1 MNLPSVTLTHFY
13 EPNNHD
19 NSDLDRK
26 DSPFGQTFA
35 SRAKQIDEP
44 LVVDASSSSDSESSS
59 SGFDSGDDSDEESAD
74 GKIPDNLK
82 KKTSVTF
89 CMQRAAEDSHLE
101 KWVKQ
106 IHQQIYIEYASW
118 RQESK

>member
-82 KKTSVTF
+82 KKTLVTF

-106 IHQQIYIEYASW
+106 IHQQIYIEYAS
-118 RQESK
+118 